1 MKDVR
6 KALLALL
13 ERGDASLREIRT
25 ALRGQGVSHQLVDY
39 HLRELIK
46 SGIVVPYLR
55 GAGLGRGERYFTL
68 RRRLNL
74 RLAELV
80 EKIPESEQAE
90 REFLSLWTA
99 EVRRLVSSTLQQEPC
114 WVVRPAGGEWLTG
127 SPEDVAEPYIKALS
141 EVGAKLVFG
150 VKTGLIDTGMLAGV
164 LCALAASD
172 GDDNLLLR
180 ELKKLEEKTGLDLEL
195 PSRLPVILFE

>member
-25 ALRGQGVSHQLVDY
+25 ALRGQEVSHQLVDY

-74 RLAELV
+74 RFAELV
-80 EKIPESEQAE
+80 ERIPESRQAE
-90 REFLSLWTA
+90 REFLSLW
-99 EVRRLVSSTLQQEPC
+99 VSATQKLGVTGLQQA
-114 WVVRPAGGEWLTG
+114 PAWYVAGIGEG
-127 SPEDVAEPYIKALS
+127 DAEDVAAPYGRALS
-141 EVGAKLVFG
+141 EVGDKLIFAIKIGLVDAK
-150 VKTGLIDTGMLAGV
+150 MLAGV
-164 LCALAASD
+164 IYALGASD
-172 GDDNLLLR
+172 GDDNLLLM
-180 ELKKLEEKTGLDLEL
+180 ELRKVEKKTGFDFGL
-195 PSRLPVILFE
+195 PDRMPIYGQAY